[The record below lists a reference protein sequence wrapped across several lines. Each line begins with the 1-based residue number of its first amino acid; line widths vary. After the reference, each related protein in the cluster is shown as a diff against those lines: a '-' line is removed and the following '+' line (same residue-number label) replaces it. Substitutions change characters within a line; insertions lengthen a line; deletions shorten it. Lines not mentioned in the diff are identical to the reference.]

1 MPEQDEFDVRHEIVS
16 LLLEKV
22 RRDRFPSS
30 TMMDLLEE
38 MLTPQDV
45 PAYART
51 LMEKVSADE
60 FPSIDLMVRLRGL
73 T

>member
-60 FPSIDLMVRLRGL
+60 FPSIDLMVRLRAL

>member
-16 LLLEKV
+16 LLMEKV

-60 FPSIDLMVRLRGL
+60 FPSIDLMVRLRAL